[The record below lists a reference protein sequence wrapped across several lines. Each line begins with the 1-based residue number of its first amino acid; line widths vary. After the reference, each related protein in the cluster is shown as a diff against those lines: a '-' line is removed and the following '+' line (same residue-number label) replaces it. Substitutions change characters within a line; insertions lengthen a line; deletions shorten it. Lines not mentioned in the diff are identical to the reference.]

1 MGRKELIGLRVA
13 ALAVDGFEQVELTE
27 PLKALQRAGALVEVV
42 SLRPGKI
49 RGVNLL
55 YPGKKIAV
63 DRVIDEVSPD
73 SYDALLLP
81 GGLFNPDTLRQS
93 EQARAFVRAFDQ
105 QAKPIAVICHGPWVL
120 ASAGLV
126 EGRRLTSWPG
136 IKDDLTN
143 AGANW
148 ENKPVVRDTN
158 WVSSRSPQDLRK
170 FNKAMIKLFK
180 EHAPAPLSTETGW
193 SGPQIGWQ
201 SLWWGLGALLIGLSI
216 YAWRRAALGAPL
228 PSGAPSSGR
237 ILPSSGR

>member
-13 ALAVDGFEQVELTE
+13 ALAADGFEQVELTE

-55 YPGKKIAV
+55 SPGKKIAV

-105 QAKPIAVICHGPWVL
+105 QAKPIAVICHGPWLL
-120 ASAGLV
+120 ASAGLL

-136 IKDDLTN
+136 IRDDLAN
-143 AGANW
+143 AGASW
-148 ENKPVVRDTN
+148 ENKAVVRDGN
-158 WVSSRSPQDLRK
+158 WVSSRGPQDLPK
-170 FNKAMIKLFK
+170 FNKAMISLFR
-180 EHAPAPLSTETGW
+180 EHAPAPLEVESGW
-193 SGPQIGWQ
+193 GAQAPGWW
-201 SLWWGLGALLIGLSI
+201 SLWWALGALLIGLSI

-228 PSGAPSSGR
+228 PSGAPAAGKT
-237 ILPSSGR
+237 LPSSGR